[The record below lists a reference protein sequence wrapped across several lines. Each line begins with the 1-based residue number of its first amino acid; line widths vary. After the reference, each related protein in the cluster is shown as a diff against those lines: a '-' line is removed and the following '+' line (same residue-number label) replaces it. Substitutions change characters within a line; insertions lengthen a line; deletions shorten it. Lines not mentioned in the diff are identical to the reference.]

1 MVWRSDSLNL
11 IDSLLIDELLEK
23 HPKLVCFLNKS
34 SEPLNFFDVLSKVLY
49 LYFYRMD
56 LLIQGLHL
64 FAGQSLCTLIFL
76 DELFKTLNFQS
87 DTLNFVCKGC

>member
-34 SEPLNFFDVLSKVLY
+34 SESLNFFDVLSKVLY
-49 LYFYRMD
+49 LYFDRMD

-64 FAGQSLCTLIFL
+64 FTCQSLCTLIFL
-76 DELFKTLNFQS
+76 DKLFKTL
-87 DTLNFVCKGC
+87 DL